1 MQELKAIP
9 EYDGFVVIEAE
20 YQNTSPVQ
28 PCRSSGLR
36 KKETESKEDLSSYGQ
51 EPVRVATCTWHVH

>member
-28 PCRSSGLR
+28 PSGGGLR
-36 KKETESKEDLSSYGQ
+36 KEETESKEDLSRDDQ
-51 EPVRVATCTWHVH
+51 EAVRVAT